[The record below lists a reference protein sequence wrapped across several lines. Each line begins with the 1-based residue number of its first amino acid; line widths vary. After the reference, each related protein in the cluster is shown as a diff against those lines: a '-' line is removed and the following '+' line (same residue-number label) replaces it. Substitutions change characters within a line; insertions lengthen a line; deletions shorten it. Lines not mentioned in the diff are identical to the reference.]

1 MSWGKNKN
9 ADMDQESLDRFEVQ
23 SNLFA
28 EQVLVPERELLG
40 MIKDVI
46 RRHAKEL
53 EMIGAGERVV
63 LPYVSKI
70 IAKTFEVSP
79 AVIECRI
86 NHMGIGLTLTETGPL

>member
-1 MSWGKNKN
+1 MV
-9 ADMDQESLDRFEVQ
+9 DTT
-23 SNLFA
+23 
-28 EQVLVPERELLG
+28 
-40 MIKDVI
+40 
-46 RRHAKEL
+46 L

-86 NHMGIGLTLTETGPL
+86 NHMGIGLTLTETGRL